1 MTSLTSGVQTRHQ
14 GVWHSVATQ
23 GPATGTATQ
32 TLTISRDVV
41 DLTGPTATITNWY
54 TLADGSEGQEL
65 CIRYEATGAGG
76 TTASGGD
83 IHIVPVTSGNL
94 FPESSITFRKP
105 EDYWLGKFID
115 GQWVTQRKTTW
126 ELGLTTA
133 SGAIPITV
141 DNYRL
146 VRATGTDM
154 VFSLADGA
162 YEGQR
167 LLVTAVT
174 GTAVR
179 TVTPTTPYGYT
190 SLQMGNVA
198 AAGATGVT
206 LALLQ
211 FVAGAWILLS
221 GPVRMNAGTA
231 TDARDVFFTT

>member
-1 MTSLTSGVQTRHQ
+1 MTSITSGVQVRHRGTWQ
-14 GVWHSVATQ
+14 SVATQ

-41 DLTGPTATITNWY
+41 DLTGPTATVTNWY
-54 TLADGSEGQEL
+54 TLGDGSEGQEL
-65 CIRYEATGAGG
+65 LIRYEATGAGG

-83 IHIVPVTSGNL
+83 IHIVPGTSGNL

-105 EDYWLGKFID
+105 EDFWLGKFID

-133 SGAIPITV
+133 SGAIPLTV
-141 DNYRL
+141 DQYRL

-167 LLVTAVT
+167 LLITAVT

-179 TVTPTTPYGYT
+179 TVTPTTAYGYT
-190 SLQMGNVA
+190 SLNMGNTTTT
-198 AAGATGVT
+198 GATGPT
-206 LALLQ
+206 IALLV
-211 FVAGAWILLS
+211 FMSGAWNIIN
-221 GPVRMNAGTA
+221 PVRTLTAA
-231 TDARDVFFTT
+231 TDGLNAWFTT